1 MARDDIVT
9 SEVLYSIDE
18 GESWRKLSF
27 PNSTFTVNQFVTE
40 LSNDSR
46 QFLFYGTRQ
55 HKGETI
61 GMIGAINF
69 AKLFKKECD
78 ITTIIK
84 IQMIKYRRYSYVNAK
99 M

>member
-1 MARDDIVT
+1 MARDDIIT
-9 SEVLYSIDE
+9 NEVLYSIDE
-18 GESWRKLSF
+18 GETWRKLSF

-69 AKLFKKECD
+69 AKLFKKECEG
-78 ITTIIK
+78 TLSTK
-84 IQMIKYRRYSYVNAK
+84 LHK
-99 M
+99 